1 MALKQRKKLAEQN
14 KKARKQSPE
23 GLLSKEK
30 RAGKPWPLSLGAN
43 GSHPPSAEEL
53 NEEHEASERKL
64 HSHGDPHTLQA
75 VMWGEQSRYNANTT
89 SNLMQQSK

>member
-1 MALKQRKKLAEQN
+1 MKKPCLEDRGKCINIQKRKEMTDKRAMALKQRKKLAEQN
-14 KKARKQSPE
+14 RKARKQSPE

-53 NEEHEASERKL
+53 NEEHEASER
-64 HSHGDPHTLQA
+64 
-75 VMWGEQSRYNANTT
+75 
-89 SNLMQQSK
+89 